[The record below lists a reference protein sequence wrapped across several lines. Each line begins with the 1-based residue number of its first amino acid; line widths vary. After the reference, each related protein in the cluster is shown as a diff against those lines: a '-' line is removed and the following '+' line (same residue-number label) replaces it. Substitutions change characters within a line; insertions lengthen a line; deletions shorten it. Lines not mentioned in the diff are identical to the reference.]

1 VALGSQFPR
10 TLRAARRGRERA
22 WDAIHADLA
31 PVVLGYLRGRGFP
44 DPEDVCSET
53 FLDVVRG
60 IERFTGDERAF
71 RSWVLTIAHHR
82 GLDAVRR
89 RDRRASDPA
98 EQAALELASPTE
110 PSADDLALEELATE
124 DTARILRTLPP
135 AQREVLLLRV
145 LAGLTVGEIAEVTGR
160 HREAVKGLQKR
171 AIARLRETL
180 ADDDRAP
187 DPEDPDPDD
196 PVGRPGPGGHV
207 ATPPEVGP

>member
-1 VALGSQFPR
+1 MALGAEFPR

-22 WDAIHADLA
+22 WDAIYTDLA

-60 IERFTGDERAF
+60 VDRFAGDERDF

-82 GLDAVRR
+82 GLDAVRH
-89 RDRRASDPA
+89 RDRRATEPTEA
-98 EQAALELASPTE
+98 GTLEAGSPTE
-110 PSADDLALEELATE
+110 RAAEDLALAGLATE
-124 DTARILRTLPP
+124 DTVAVLRALPD

-145 LAGLTVGEIAEVTGR
+145 LAGLTAGEIAEVTGR

-171 AIARLRETL
+171 AIARLREVL
-180 ADDDRAP
+180 DAP
-187 DPEDPDPDD
+187 TEGPEGPDGREGSERSD
-196 PVGRPGPGGHV
+196 RPGG
-207 ATPPEVGP
+207 APEGER